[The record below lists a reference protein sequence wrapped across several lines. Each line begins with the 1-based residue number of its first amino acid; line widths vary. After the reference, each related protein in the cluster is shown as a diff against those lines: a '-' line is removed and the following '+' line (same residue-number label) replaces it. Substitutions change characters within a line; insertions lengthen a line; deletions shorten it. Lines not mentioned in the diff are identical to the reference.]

1 MDELA
6 NLARI
11 VTLRRSNRRVLLDLE
26 SPQAGREEQLMQT
39 MVAEPQLSIGQLAK
53 KMYGSGAAAS
63 QTALR
68 KLRGRLQDK
77 LLNHLLFLDHA
88 DARLMVSRRYEL
100 ECLDLLHKV
109 IILYLEGEYSL
120 TEKLLRRCLKLA
132 EQGEFTTHKE
142 QALFYLAKIHTE
154 QRQPNKYRPVSKQLK
169 EAQQTVAKE
178 QEAQQILN
186 NVTLTMTKTVAARR
200 AMLPKMRVY
209 IGQVE
214 QLHKL
219 ANTFGTFIVLYRL
232 RIVEA
237 ELTGHYQTIVQQT
250 AQADKL
256 LREGKLNARRFDNR
270 FNQFMSIYAH
280 LRSRQAAAGLKLADK
295 YAPDFH
301 PTSSNWFYFYEH
313 YLLLALHANEYERA
327 LRLLYV
333 VHKNPSYTKL
343 RPSALARWEL
353 MGAYTEFVQPPE
365 RIAVRRRN
373 QLAVFAALSVPEY
386 SRDKRG
392 YNVAILVFQ
401 VLHYLQQRMLE
412 PVLARL
418 ERLRKYQ
425 QRHLRDALRS
435 RTFLRMLLLLP
446 EANFDSA
453 TLAKRSKALLT
464 SLKQAPLEGEADAE
478 TEIVPYEDLW
488 SLTLR
493 ILRDGAPE

>member
-1 MDELA
+1 
-6 NLARI
+6 
-11 VTLRRSNRRVLLDLE
+11 
-26 SPQAGREEQLMQT
+26 MQV
-39 MVAEPQLSIGQLAK
+39 MVAEPHLTLTQLAK
-53 KMYGSGAAAS
+53 RMYGSGSATK
-63 QTALR
+63 QTTLR

-88 DARLMVSRRYEL
+88 DSRLVISRRYEID
-100 ECLDLLHKV
+100 CLDLLYKV
-109 IILYLEGEYSL
+109 SILYLEGEYSL
-120 TEKLLRRCLKLA
+120 TEKLLRRCLSLA
-132 EQGEFTTHKE
+132 EQGEFTAHAE
-142 QALFYLAKIHTE
+142 DAASQLLRLYTE
-154 QRQPNKYRPVSKQLK
+154 QRQRIKYQKLEKKAMELRAVLS
-169 EAQQTVAKE
+169 KE

-200 AMLPKMRVY
+200 SMLPKMRVY
-209 IGQVE
+209 IAQVE
-214 QLHKL
+214 QLHKQ
-219 ANTFGTFIVLYRL
+219 AHSFGTFIVLYRL

-237 ELTGHYQTIVQQT
+237 ELTGHYQAIVQQT

-256 LREGKLNARRFDNR
+256 LQEGKLNARRFDNR

-313 YLLLALHANEYERA
+313 YLLLGLHANEYERA

-353 MGAYTEFVQPPE
+353 IGAYTEFVQPPE

-392 YNVAILVFQ
+392 YNVAILIFQ

-435 RTFLRMLLLLP
+435 RTFLRLLLLLP

-453 TLAKRSKALLT
+453 TLAKRSKVLLAT
-464 SLKQAPLEGEADAE
+464 LKQAPLEGEADAE